1 MLTHKLRRLR
11 RGTSAVQWMVFAAV
25 ITLVVV
31 GSVRFLGQETEERM
45 DNASTGVGD
54 PSELVQM
61 MD

>member
-1 MLTHKLRRLR
+1 MVTTRFRRLR

-25 ITLVVV
+25 ITLVVL
-31 GSVRFLGQETEERM
+31 GSVQFLGQETNQRM

-54 PSELVQM
+54 PGELVQM